1 MAQPAQPA
9 QMLNIDIPIN
19 PATIQPLNFG
29 QIGNIQGILDNV
41 RQRIALLAG
50 QNQLQANAFQGI
62 RERVHAV
69 GIKFNI
75 LIVLIYRYAAVMNTM
90 RQLLAQLNAGV
101 DQAQPAIDQQLT
113 ALEQQ
118 AQGFQG
124 QIDNAIGPIMQ
135 ELDAIN
141 AIQLNAYPP
150 DGYPEV
156 PNGMDTGPMIWPGGP
171 PGQGGPGAPGLGQ
184 GGPGQGGPPGL
195 GQGGPGAGLGWP
207 GEGPEEFRGE
217 RAQGAPPI
225 PPGLGQGS
233 LGPGGLPIPPGLR
246 GPVEPEGFGGVTN
259 KINSNP
265 ASARSNIISPGRV
278 VQGREKYT
286 NPQNT
291 AFGSGTPK
299 GGQQMQPTPTEVINT
314 FFSSADFHPSN
325 TLEQNLAIIKKLL
338 LYASTYPPESNK
350 IALKSFAYD
359 DNIVNNIIN
368 NKLNPTKKYDKFIAW
383 DENHKAVNSDLNL
396 TAQNIY
402 DLQAYAKTLVPN
414 TTQGGKTKK
423 RSGRKNRRHTKKY
436 GGYKYSTQA
445 FSRKHKKNRRSNGLT
460 KSKSSNKS
468 SAKTT
473 VKSSM

>member
-41 RQRIALLAG
+41 RQRIAALAG

-171 PGQGGPGAPGLGQ
+171 PGQGPP
-184 GGPGQGGPPGL
+184 GGPPGA
-195 GQGGPGAGLGWP
+195 GPPGGPPGAGPGAGLGWP
-207 GEGPEEFRGE
+207 GEEPEELRGE
-217 RAQGAPPI
+217 RVQGV
-225 PPGLGQGS
+225 
-233 LGPGGLPIPPGLR
+233 PGLR
-246 GPVEPEGFGGVTN
+246 GPIEPAGIGGVAN
-259 KINSNP
+259 QINSNP
-265 ASARSNIISPGRV
+265 ALARVNNISPGRV

-445 FSRKHKKNRRSNGLT
+445 FSRKHKKKRRSNGLT

-468 SAKTT
+468 SAKSAL
-473 VKSSM
+473 KSSM